1 MHRYRVDCDTVIA
14 SPAHTSPATCR
25 YFVEGMDCADCARTV
40 QSALGRLPGVRHALV
55 NFTTQALELSL
66 DEQLTTRAEL
76 EQRLRSLGYPPVLQ
90 SADSEAAP
98 VSTTAPWYR
107 TPRGRTVLTTGSL
120 LLTGAVLALVYPPLA
135 AWGFIAAT
143 LIGAWPLA
151 RKAWASTRLG
161 EPFTINTLVS
171 VAAIGAVIIGEA
183 PEGALVVFFFAIG
196 ELLESVAAGR
206 ARASIQ
212 ALAALA
218 PKTAFLSEDG
228 RIREVPAE
236 SLLPGQLVQV
246 RPGGRIPADG
256 TIESGSANVDVSP
269 VTGESVP
276 VHKTRGD
283 AILAGSISTD
293 AVLDIRVERPAKDS
307 TIARIIHLVEEAE
320 SNKAPVARFIDRF
333 SRAYTPAALLFA
345 ILIAIIP
352 PLLFG
357 ADWGEWTYRGIAILL
372 IACPCALVLSVPAA
386 VTSGI
391 SAGARNGLLIKGGA
405 ALEAFGSVTTVAF
418 DKTGTL
424 TENWPLVTDV
434 IALNAS
440 EQDVVRLAAAT
451 EAGSAHPLA
460 KAVMDRAAGL
470 KLPAAENARAIAGKA
485 VTATINNRS
494 YAVGSPRYAS
504 EHTRLPPQVE
514 QHIGKV
520 ESVGKTVVVLLEET
534 VPLGLLAIRDEPR
547 QDAQAAI
554 SRLGKLGIRSVMLT
568 GDNARTGSAIA
579 SSLGL
584 TVHAELLPGDKLRL
598 IRELGQTGPVA
609 MVGDGINDAP
619 ALAQADVSI
628 AMGSGSDVALETA
641 DAALL
646 QERVTG
652 VSDLVEL
659 SRATMRNIRQNV
671 TFALGLKA
679 VFLVITLLGITGLW
693 PAILSDTGA
702 TVIVTANALR
712 LLNFRPQPVTYREQP

>member
-1 MHRYRVDCDTVIA
+1 MNA
-14 SPAHTSPATCR
+14 SPTETAPSTCR
-25 YFVEGMDCADCARTV
+25 YLVQGMDCADCARTV
-40 QSALGRLPGVRHALV
+40 QNAMGRLPGVRHANV

-66 DEQLTTRAEL
+66 DEGLTPRAEL
-76 EQRLRSLGYPPVLQ
+76 EQRLKSLGYPPVLQ
-90 SADSEAAP
+90 STGTESVRVSRPAPAAK
-98 VSTTAPWYR
+98 AWYR
-107 TPRGRTVLTTGSL
+107 TPKGRTVLTTGSL
-120 LLTGAVLALVYPPLA
+120 LFTGAVLALVYPPLA

-206 ARASIQ
+206 ARANIQ
-212 ALAALA
+212 TLAALA
-218 PKTAFLSEDG
+218 PKTAFLIEGGSTT
-228 RIREVPAE
+228 EVPAD

-276 VHKTRGD
+276 VHKGQGD

-293 AVLDIRVERPAKDS
+293 AILGIRVERPAHDS

-333 SRAYTPAALLFA
+333 SRVYTPAAMLFA
-345 ILIAIIP
+345 ILVAIIP

-357 ADWGEWTYRGIAILL
+357 AGWGEWTYRGIAVLL

-405 ALEAFGSVTTVAF
+405 ALEAIGSVTTVAF

-424 TENWPLVTDV
+424 TENRPRVTNV
-434 IALNAS
+434 IGLNAT
-440 EQDVVRLAAAT
+440 EQDVLRLAAAT

-460 KAVMDRAAGL
+460 KAVLERAAGL
-470 KLPAAENARAIAGKA
+470 AIPASENARAIPGKA
-485 VTATINNRS
+485 VTAIINGRNYS
-494 YAVGSPRYAS
+494 VGSPRYAA
-504 EHTRLPPQVE
+504 EHSQLPSDMHARIQE
-514 QHIGKV
+514 L
-520 ESVGKTVVVLLEET
+520 ESAGNTVVVLLEEA

-547 QDAQAAI
+547 QDAQAAVA
-554 SRLGKLGIRSVMLT
+554 RLEDLGIRSVMLT
-568 GDNARTGSAIA
+568 GDNTRTGSAIA

-584 TVHAELLPGDKLRL
+584 DVHAELLPEDKLRL
-598 IRELGQTGPVA
+598 VRELNRNGTVA

-628 AMGSGSDVALETA
+628 AMGSGTDVAIETA

-646 QERVTG
+646 RERVTG

-679 VFLVITLLGITGLW
+679 VFLVTTLLGITGLW

-712 LLNFRPQPVTYREQP
+712 LLSFKPQAVTFEEQP